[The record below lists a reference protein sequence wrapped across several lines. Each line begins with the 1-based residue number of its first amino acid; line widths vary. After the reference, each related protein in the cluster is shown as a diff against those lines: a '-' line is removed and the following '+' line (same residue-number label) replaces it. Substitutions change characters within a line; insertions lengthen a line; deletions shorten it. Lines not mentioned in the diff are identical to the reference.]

1 MSKFKVG
8 DEVKCIADT
17 EDPHLIGMIGKV
29 IGYGSTENICH
40 VDFGK
45 VIKQSNNS
53 YNETTHDFYVKELKS
68 YIEIKGWM
76 NERSKKIMIEFNN
89 LYPNDK
95 LILLQKNDLIKM
107 KVL

>member
-1 MSKFKVG
+1 MRSSWEIKYAKYLDDNKFTWDYEPK
-8 DEVKCIADT
+8 KFI
-17 EDPHLIGMIGKV
+17 LIDKT
-29 IGYGSTENICH
+29 YSP
-40 VDFGK
+40 
-45 VIKQSNNS
+45 
-53 YNETTHDFYVKELKS
+53 DFYVKELKS